1 MFSNDKT
8 SFKNTWLKDL
18 RAVLYAF
25 YIFEF
30 QKTAVSAYV
39 DQEQKRVPLICVLQA
54 VPAGIRWKRFPLTS
68 FKRFPLVFDGS
79 GFRSDAASAYEFE
92 EIAVSAYSF
101 FCLAVSAYSVFLL
114 EDATISASSFF
125 GAASVHVKP
134 KMQRP
139 PLILSLFSG
148 FVVVTRKSYS
158 SIFHVAR
165 MPAAPQ
171 RVLFVFVVC
180 VVELVQRD
188 GRFGGFDTSF
198 RAESQGGRHLSDAR
212 GRAGTSGR

>member
-1 MFSNDKT
+1 M
-8 SFKNTWLKDL
+8 
-18 RAVLYAF
+18 
-25 YIFEF
+25 
-30 QKTAVSAYV
+30 
-39 DQEQKRVPLICVLQA
+39 
-54 VPAGIRWKRFPLTS
+54 
-68 FKRFPLVFDGS
+68 VFDGS

-171 RVLFVFVVC
+171 RVSPRAAPSSG
-180 VVELVQRD
+180 RD
-188 GRFGGFDTSF
+188 PPCRRR
-198 RAESQGGRHLSDAR
+198 RARSDAPALCCAR
-212 GRAGTSGR
+212 VRLAGCAVSSTTDIC